1 MHQAARGPR
10 TTRLVPDD
18 AGSGPVEV
26 GVHVDV
32 SGPEVLLDDDL
43 VLLGVSAAED
53 EVVLRRDEP
62 VELLEPVHPAR
73 HLEAALVR
81 L

>member
-1 MHQAARGPR
+1 MTH
-10 TTRLVPDD
+10 LVPDD
-18 AGSGPVEV
+18 TGSGPVKV

-32 SGPEVLLDDDL
+32 AWPEVLLDDDL

-53 EVVLRRDEP
+53 QVVLRRDEP
-62 VELLEPVHPAR
+62 VELLEPVHAAR

-81 L
+81 LFLCFY